1 MSQPR
6 RDASINYEDC
16 APNYPSQ
23 RRADPRIA
31 EIVGAALGDAQTVLN
46 VGAGGGSYEPRD
58 RWVLAVEPSA
68 GMRAQRPADLAPAI
82 TASAEALPLDED
94 AVDAAMAM
102 ITVHHWNDPAR
113 GLRELRRVTRGPVL
127 VLTFDI
133 DVLASFWMITDYL
146 PEALTDDR
154 RRFPTIE
161 EITETLG
168 SARVASIP
176 IPIDCTDGFFEAHY
190 ARPEAYLDPL
200 VREAQSVWPRL
211 PRGVERRALA
221 ALTVDLRSGNWDA
234 RHGDLR
240 NQPLYDGGLR
250 LVVSDPH
257 ADEGRSPAVRPGQ
270 PNPR

>member
-6 RDASINYEDC
+6 RDASIDYEDC

-31 EIVGAALGDAQTVLN
+31 EIVDAALGDAQTVLN
-46 VGAGGGSYEPRD
+46 VGAGSGSYEPRD

-68 GMRAQRPADLAPAI
+68 GMRAQRPADQAPAI
-82 TASAEALPLDED
+82 AASAEALPLDED

-102 ITVHHWNDPAR
+102 ITVHHWNDPAA

-161 EITETLG
+161 EIAETLG
-168 SARVASIP
+168 SRSGCVDTDPDRLHRRVLRGALCP
-176 IPIDCTDGFFEAHY
+176 
-190 ARPEAYLDPL
+190 
-200 VREAQSVWPRL
+200 
-211 PRGVERRALA
+211 PRGVSRSTRARGAVGLA
-221 ALTVDLRSGNWDA
+221 ATAAGCRATRA
-234 RHGDLR
+234 RGFDCR
-240 NQPLYDGGLR
+240 
-250 LVVSDPH
+250 
-257 ADEGRSPAVRPGQ
+257 PAVGRLGCPSW
-270 PNPR
+270 RSA